1 MANGTTGRTV
11 MTEPPYPA
19 SPQVSTATSAG
30 QKCNQAEI
38 WQRTLPR
45 IVKAQVGVGIVRV
58 KPFVGYL
65 SAFGIMS

>member
-11 MTEPPYPA
+11 MTEPPYLA
-19 SPQVSTATSAG
+19 SSQVSTATSAG

-45 IVKAQVGVGIVRV
+45 IVKAQVGVGIVR
-58 KPFVGYL
+58 
-65 SAFGIMS
+65 